1 MPFEMTLQI
10 MSKKKAKFAFNSREN
25 IVPDAYHRPDIFL
38 HLLLNLSMM
47 EEAFTMII
55 NKQPQTDDQKLVPQV
70 GLSEITSIL

>member
-1 MPFEMTLQI
+1 
-10 MSKKKAKFAFNSREN
+10 
-25 IVPDAYHRPDIFL
+25 
-38 HLLLNLSMM
+38 MM